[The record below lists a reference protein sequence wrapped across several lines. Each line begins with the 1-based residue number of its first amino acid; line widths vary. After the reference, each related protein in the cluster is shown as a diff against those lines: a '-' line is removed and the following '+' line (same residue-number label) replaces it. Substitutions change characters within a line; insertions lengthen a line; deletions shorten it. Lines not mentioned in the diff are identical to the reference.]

1 MLLRTSFPFSVI
13 FLFLLGCTGNMTEEE
28 IESIGREK
36 GRKPAP
42 FISQLGMNP
51 YQSAFSSSVKNV
63 KGIVLIQAV
72 KGYPDSFLQYQHPSW
87 SEYGWM
93 GSITTD
99 TVGNAYTAP
108 IPFVNTLIHS
118 LSSINTIYKI
128 DAHTGIM
135 QPFIQLP
142 PPDSIAGVVPFGVL
156 GLYYDLHGNKLYAS
170 SIAGSTAEE
179 EKGTIYVIDIGKAS
193 IVDSYKGIDAMGLF
207 VGGITGEKKLY
218 MGTCRTSEIKSILLD
233 KKGNFASKKIETEL
247 SLEQLGSRGDDKAR
261 RIRYD
266 KFGNLL
272 VYGIEFD
279 YNLTANS
286 EQTERFY
293 KFAYNKEQKKWV
305 LLESY

>member
-1 MLLRTSFPFSVI
+1 MLHRIIFPFSAFI
-13 FLFLLGCTGNMTEEE
+13 FFILGCAGNMTEEE

-42 FISQLGMNP
+42 FISQLGLNP

-72 KGYPDSFLQYQHPSW
+72 KGYTDSFLQYQHPSW

-99 TVGNAYTAP
+99 TAGNAYTAP

-128 DAHTGIM
+128 DAYTGIM
-135 QPFIQLP
+135 QSFIQLP
-142 PPDSIAGVVPFGVL
+142 APDSVAGVVPFGVL

-170 SIAGSTAEE
+170 SIAGSSADQEN
-179 EKGTIYVIDIGKAS
+179 GTIYVIDISNAT
-193 IVDSYKGIDAMGLF
+193 IVDRYKGIDAMGLF

-218 MGTCRTSEIKSILLD
+218 MGTCRSAEIKSILLD

-261 RIRYD
+261 RIRFD

-293 KFAYNKEQKKWV
+293 KFAYNKEQKKWL
-305 LLESY
+305 LLESH